1 MSEVGTA
8 RIASSA
14 VGVMLI
20 GLVALLA
27 FSGGETDDDP
37 SRLLGQ
43 RAPEVAGITL
53 DGQPYDL
60 DDRRGSWV
68 VVNFFATWCPG
79 CVNEHDDLIAL
90 EDWGSDRGD
99 LELVAVVFDDEVDLV
114 EQFFDQRG
122 GEWPVLN
129 NPDIPVDYRVTN
141 IPETFL
147 VSPSGQVVL
156 HVAGE
161 VDAAE
166 MMRLIEELE

>member
-1 MSEVGTA
+1 MSDLGPA
-8 RIASSA
+8 RIASTV
-14 VGVMLI
+14 VGLMLI
-20 GLVALLA
+20 ALVALLA
-27 FSGGETDDDP
+27 FSGGETDDGP
-37 SRLLGQ
+37 TGLLGQ
-43 RAPEVAGITL
+43 RAPEVAGTTL
-53 DGQPYDL
+53 DGQSYDL

-90 EDWGSDRGD
+90 EEWGATRGD
-99 LELVAVVFDDEVDLV
+99 LEVVAVVFDDEVDFV

-122 GEWPVLN
+122 GDWPVLN
-129 NPDIPVDYRVTN
+129 NPDISVDYRVSQ

-147 VSPSGQVVL
+147 VSPSGQVVV

-166 MMRLIEELE
+166 MIRQIEELG